1 VTAITFF
8 IKPVLFLY
16 SCIPYRGS
24 TSEAD
29 TIRKVYGNKCIYRSL
44 CTLRQV
50 VKTRYLKKNED
61 CVFIK
66 KQDYRSISQQVKT
79 PKTAENDRIRGFFI
93 LLGYRNE
100 GYRTLYSCLILTLC
114 L

>member
-1 VTAITFF
+1 MGLINR
-8 IKPVLFLY
+8 
-16 SCIPYRGS
+16 SS

-29 TIRKVYGNKCIYRSL
+29 TTRKVYRNKCIYRSL

-66 KQDYRSISQQVKT
+66 KTRLSQHFPTGKN
-79 PKTAENDRIRGFFI
+79 PENG
-93 LLGYRNE
+93 
-100 GYRTLYSCLILTLC
+100 
-114 L
+114 